1 MIFEIK
7 AKKKDKGITADFKRR
22 ISSSKIH
29 RCCQVEGIQEYLSN
43 KN

>member
-22 ISSSKIH
+22 TSELERENHSYTQNRI
-29 RCCQVEGIQEYLSN
+29 
-43 KN
+43 